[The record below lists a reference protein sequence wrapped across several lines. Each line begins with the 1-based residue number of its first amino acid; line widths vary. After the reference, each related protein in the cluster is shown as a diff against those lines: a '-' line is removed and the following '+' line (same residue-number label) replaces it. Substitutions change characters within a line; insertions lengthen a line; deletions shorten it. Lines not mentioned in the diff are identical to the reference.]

1 MQGRQGQAHDARCA
15 PGPPPRVGRLPQ
27 RRSFF
32 SATCVR
38 AAPPTPARQRS
49 AFMSDAA
56 AIGREIKSTAE
67 KLERLSKRARASPL
81 FLQLAS

>member
-1 MQGRQGQAHDARCA
+1 
-15 PGPPPRVGRLPQ
+15 
-27 RRSFF
+27 
-32 SATCVR
+32 
-38 AAPPTPARQRS
+38 
-49 AFMSDAA
+49 MSDAA